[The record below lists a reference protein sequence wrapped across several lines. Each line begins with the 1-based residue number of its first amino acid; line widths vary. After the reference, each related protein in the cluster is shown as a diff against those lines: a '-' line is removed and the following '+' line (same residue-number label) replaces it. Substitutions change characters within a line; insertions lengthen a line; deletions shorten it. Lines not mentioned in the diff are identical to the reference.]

1 MKLNIAFI
9 PYGSIA
15 GTIPAIMPYLT
26 ESAKRSR
33 GRASV
38 DDILRFLFS
47 GEMQLW
53 VVFDEETKE
62 AHGHFITEVKQYPQF
77 KMLVIQYAAMLP
89 NRMAEIEAL
98 MQQYAE
104 DYAIRVGCK
113 GIEFVGRPGWKKH
126 AEKYGYTA
134 QSVTYQRFFE

>member
-1 MKLNIAFI
+1 MKLDIALI
-9 PYGSIA
+9 PYGAVA
-15 GTIPAIMPYLT
+15 GTISAIMPYLV
-26 ESAKRSR
+26 ESAKRSK
-33 GRASV
+33 GRSSV
-38 DDILRFLFS
+38 DDILRFLFT

-53 VVFDEETKE
+53 VVFDDETKE
-62 AHGHFITEVKQYPQF
+62 AHGQFITQVKQYPQF

-89 NRMAEIEAL
+89 NKMAQIEPL
-98 MQQYAE
+98 MQEYAKT
-104 DYAIRVGCK
+104 YAVDAGCK

>member
-1 MKLNIAFI
+1 MKLDIALI
-9 PYGSIA
+9 PYGGIA
-15 GTIPAIMPYLT
+15 RTIPAILPYLE

-33 GRASV
+33 GRATV
-38 DDILRFLFS
+38 DDILRFLFV

-53 VVFDEETKE
+53 VVFDDETNT
-62 AHGHFITEVKQYPQF
+62 AYGHFITEIKQYPQRR
-77 KMLVIQYAAMLP
+77 MLVIQYAAMVP
-89 NRMAEIEAL
+89 NHMVEIENL
-98 MQQYAE
+98 MQKYAE
-104 DYAIRVGCK
+104 DYAINVGCS

>member
-1 MKLNIAFI
+1 MRLDIAFI

-15 GTIPAIMPYLT
+15 GTIPAIMPYLV

-53 VVFDEETKE
+53 VVFDDETKE
-62 AHGHFITEVKQYPQF
+62 AHGHFITEFKQYPQC
-77 KMLVIQYAAMLP
+77 KMLVIQYAAMMP
-89 NRMAEIEAL
+89 NHMDAIEDL
-98 MQQYAE
+98 MQKYAE
-104 DYAIRVGCK
+104 DFAVKAGCN